1 MNSQK
6 ERKYHAE
13 YSVHIKGTPTTKKN
27 DCEYTKQNVVAFTG
41 KVVVVAYADDFF
53 GGDESKNFRSR
64 VLTNPTWG
72 SLFRVFKS
80 QMKATKDQHHC
91 FLEGARVIC
100 TKKNTKGE
108 MYREIELVLGS

>member
-13 YSVHIKGTPTTKKN
+13 YSVNIKGTPTVKKN
-27 DCEYTKQNVVAFTG
+27 DIEYTKQNVVAFFG
-41 KVVVVAYADDFF
+41 RVVVVAYADDHF

-64 VLTNPTWG
+64 MLTNPTWG

-91 FLEGARVIC
+91 YLEGAHVIG
-100 TKKNTKGE
+100 TKQDAKGE
-108 MYREIELVLGS
+108 EYQLIELVLGS